1 MDSAIHEI
9 CGIRLDGERLDVPPL
24 CHVMVD
30 QKATEGGGMNTVK
43 SGNGWEKDK
52 AFIEFRQQDLNKKV
66 DDIYEKLWD
75 MNAAIAGLKVKASI
89 WGAVGGIMTTA
100 AGLLMYLIREL
111 MQVKS

>member
-1 MDSAIHEI
+1 MATLAEYFLPDPKRAI
-9 CGIRLDGERLDVPPL
+9 
-24 CHVMVD
+24 
-30 QKATEGGGMNTVK
+30 
-43 SGNGWEKDK
+43 
-52 AFIEFRQQDLNKKV
+52 
-66 DDIYEKLWD
+66 DIYEKLWD